1 MHGAG
6 RCAFLLYLSGA
17 TGEDIVKF
25 LLSLFTH
32 RNRRVRQLRVRIAL
46 LLSALLT
53 PAQLLRISG
62 LPATAGGETTLNE
75 LIEKRQNII
84 KQMNEVNDAA
94 LAEGRDLTAEEE
106 ANHTKAFEEQEK
118 IERQIKRVEESREL
132 ARKAAE
138 DAAKAAEQRKAG
150 AGGDNPSGGGGEQRS
165 GIDLEVEK
173 RALEARKWLSQSEP
187 TTGTRQFRAL
197 QADNDAE
204 GGNLVRP
211 EQFVTNLIKAVD
223 NEVFIR
229 QLATVFQVTDA
240 ESLGAPSL
248 DTDAADAD
256 WTSEL
261 ATGEEDTG
269 IRFGKRSLTPHPLAK
284 RIKISKTL
292 LRKAALS
299 AESIVTSRL
308 AYKFGVTQEKAFLTG
323 SGALQPLGVF
333 TASPDG
339 ISTGRD
345 VSTGNTTTSITFDG
359 LMEALYTLKAAYWPR
374 ANWVF
379 HRDAIKQIAKLKDG
393 DGRYL
398 WEPSVQM
405 GQPDRIKGL
414 PVRPSEYA
422 PNTFTTGLYV
432 GIIGDFSQYWIAD
445 SLAFD
450 LTRLVELYA
459 ATNQIGFIGRAE
471 VDGMPVLEEA
481 FVRVKLA

>member
-1 MHGAG
+1 MELA
-6 RCAFLLYLSGA
+6 
-17 TGEDIVKF
+17 D
-25 LLSLFTH
+25 
-32 RNRRVRQLRVRIAL
+32 
-46 LLSALLT
+46 
-53 PAQLLRISG
+53 
-62 LPATAGGETTLNE
+62 
-75 LIEKRQNII
+75 LIERRNTVIT
-84 KQMNEVNDAA
+84 QMNTVNDAA

-106 ANHTKAFEEQEK
+106 TNHTRMFEEQDK
-118 IERQIKRVEESREL
+118 LQRQITQTTQAREL
-132 ARKAAE
+132 QRQSAAASASAVA
-138 DAAKAAEQRKAG
+138 DRISGGNG
-150 AGGDNPSGGGGEQRS
+150 AGGGGGTEDRAA
-165 GIDLEVEK
+165 IDIEVEK
-173 RALEARKWLSQSEP
+173 RARETRKWLTEPEP

-204 GGNLVRP
+204 GGYLVRP
-211 EQFVTNLIKAVD
+211 EQFVANLIKAID

-256 WTSEL
+256 WTPEITT
-261 ATGEEDTG
+261 APEDTS

-284 RIKISKTL
+284 LVKVSKPL

-299 AESIVTSRL
+299 AETIVTSRI
-308 AYKFGVTQEKAFLTG
+308 AYKFGVTQEKGFLTG

-333 TASPDG
+333 TASADG
-339 ISTGRD
+339 ISTSRD
-345 VSTGNTTTSITFDG
+345 VSTGNTSTSMTFDG
-359 LMEALYTLKAAYWPR
+359 LMEALYTLKPAYWGR
-374 ANWVF
+374 ASWLF
-379 HRDAIKQIAKLKDG
+379 HRDGIKQIAKLKDG

-398 WEPSVQM
+398 WEPSVQL
-405 GQPDRIKGL
+405 GQPDRIKSV
-414 PVRPSEYA
+414 PVRVSEYA
-422 PNTFTTGLYV
+422 PNTFTTGLYA

-445 SLAFD
+445 SLAFE